1 MIAKNSRFR
10 AVIEEDYPRVEVILA
25 YVATVEP
32 DVHPNAV
39 ASMVSQDIT
48 DVEARFDVEG
58 PICWRDSMGTGRFE
72 REQRRRAIA
81 ERHVAR
87 RRHG

>member
-1 MIAKNSRFR
+1 MIAKNYRFR
-10 AVIEEDYPRVEVILA
+10 AFIDEDYPRAEVILT

-32 DVHPNAV
+32 EIHPNAI
-39 ASMVSQDIT
+39 ASMVSQDIA
-48 DVEARFDVEG
+48 DVEARCDIEG
-58 PICWRDSMGTGRFE
+58 PICWRDAMGTGRFE

-87 RRHG
+87 ARR